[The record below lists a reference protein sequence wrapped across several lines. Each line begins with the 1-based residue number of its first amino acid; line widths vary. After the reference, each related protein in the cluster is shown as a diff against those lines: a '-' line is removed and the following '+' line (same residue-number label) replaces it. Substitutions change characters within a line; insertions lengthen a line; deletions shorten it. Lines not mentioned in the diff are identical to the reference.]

1 VRTAVVLDE
10 HALRIFPGLEGALA
24 SAGALVMRS
33 FKATPNPELLRRYT
47 GVAVVGGRDKPGLI
61 ARLERATATLAVVP
75 APVIGA
81 LPPGVPPTRDLLG
94 PGVVDLLPAG
104 TPRAPERI
112 LLMARVPV
120 VTGSRPKASVSP
132 AGRAGHGV
140 PGALVDE
147 LVAVASSTGGV
158 WVVGAMLRDLS
169 PSGRAVVLAQHMDA
183 EFVSF
188 FARWLAGTSGWNT
201 VVVEGEVP
209 LRAGSIYLPSGGMD
223 LVVDGDR
230 ARAVAPSSR
239 YVPSAD
245 RLLSSVAS
253 RGRPGVGV
261 VLSGMGSDGAAGL
274 AELVRAGGMGIC
286 QEPTTAVV
294 ASMPESALRASPAAH
309 AVPPEALAQAVAMG
323 IHGPHAGR

>member
-1 VRTAVVLDE
+1 LGRTLGHIHPAGGCR
-10 HALRIFPGLEGALA
+10 LRVPWTGSSGSCRPA
-24 SAGALVMRS
+24 S
-33 FKATPNPELLRRYT
+33 
-47 GVAVVGGRDKPGLI
+47 
-61 ARLERATATLAVVP
+61 
-75 APVIGA
+75 
-81 LPPGVPPTRDLLG
+81 PTKDLLG
-94 PGVVDLLPAG
+94 PGVVDLLLAG

-112 LLMARVPV
+112 LLRARVPV
-120 VTGSRPKASVSP
+120 VAGARARGRAEIAPRPRVPAAMV
-132 AGRAGHGV
+132 AGRAPSARPV
-140 PGALVDE
+140 E
-147 LVAVASSTGGV
+147 QLVAVASSTGGV

-188 FARWLAGTSGWNT
+188 FARWLSGTSGWHT
-201 VVVEGEVP
+201 VVVEGEV
-209 LRAGSIYLPSGGMD
+209 LLGAGSIYLPAGGMD

-230 ARAVAPSSR
+230 ARAVLPSSR

-286 QEPTTAVV
+286 QEPATAVV
-294 ASMPESALRASPAAH
+294 ASMPESALRASPAAR
-309 AVPPEALAQAVAMG
+309 AVPPDALAQAVTMG
-323 IHGPHAGR
+323 AHRSQAGP